1 MEKFPEMTRYW
12 FYLTFDAGSFSAI
25 QRNYK
30 ANVVVVVK
38 IQSILNMTKGV
49 ENTNINICSLIIF
62 RRKKRRNVTI
72 YRRYV
77 IVGKVYDLSCTY
89 NAYFFIYR
97 NTERASGSFFT
108 LLYIQF
114 DKSNLN
120 HLLNI
125 STSCIDQCI
134 KRYTI

>member
-12 FYLTFDAGSFSAI
+12 FYLTFDVDSFLAI
-25 QRNYK
+25 QRKYEVNHSY
-30 ANVVVVVK
+30 VCYC
-38 IQSILNMTKGV
+38 
-49 ENTNINICSLIIF
+49 ENTKYTQHDEKRRKYKHQYSLVIF

-77 IVGKVYDLSCTY
+77 IVEKVYDLSCTY

-97 NTERASGSFFT
+97 NTKRASESFFT
-108 LLYIQF
+108 LLYVRF
-114 DKSNLN
+114 DKLNLK

-125 STSCIDQCI
+125 STSCID
-134 KRYTI
+134 